1 MKLTDTYTFHR
12 HAIFVFL
19 LILYFVPNNNLLAQT
34 YCTSKATTPWD
45 EWITVFNVDQQTG
58 NFSGKSQYSDFTSS
72 VVQFVMENGGS
83 YSLSLAASWSYF
95 TYDDYWKIW
104 IDYNRNGIFEEP
116 AESAASGQ
124 FQRPANGINASA
136 NTSGFLTV
144 PANALAGNTR
154 MRLSMKRGSAP
165 TPCETIPFGEVEDYT
180 VTLSGPT
187 TPPTVRDFALLNNS
201 NFFGPVSVLPDYS
214 FSCGVQVK
222 NNGPGRLLASEALS
236 IDVYFSTNNT
246 LEATDVELTFGND
259 FFSALESGQVT
270 NFNPGLFLPANTPL
284 GDGFLIFKIDSKSQ
298 FVETDE
304 TNNTVTRPIK
314 VVATGKPNLIV
325 PPSSISYITM
335 GNAYAGAYVPSEFAW
350 TNTGPVV
357 VPANPNLTIKKYLSS
372 DAVLGTSD
380 VFLQAYS
387 LTDLI
392 PISGDPLFT
401 KIQMDLLIPTN
412 TPSGN
417 YFIITKV
424 DGDNAVDE
432 SNEADN
438 TQSLPIVIG
447 GGSTTTCN
455 SNLLQNPGF
464 ENNLSSWAG
473 SVGQIELTGNSGTKA
488 LKICAAGA
496 VRQML
501 PTQAG
506 KIYDLF
512 VAAKKDDLATGVV
525 GIKFLNASFAPV
537 PSSEFYLPINS
548 DIYTQISNTY
558 TAPITTAWVEVSLVK
573 TAGTGCVFADD
584 FCLTESIGNNQVDF
598 SLTNNNLPL
607 TMLPGTVQSFNLNF
621 IATNTNAPGT
631 PSFINIETFLS
642 NDATLSANDISLVSS
657 AMTAG
662 QNSSPVV
669 EFFLSATTLAG
680 NYFLITKI
688 DPENAV
694 SESNENNNTTFIPLT
709 VLSTTGNATCTGNL
723 VKNPGF
729 EQNLTDWGYS
739 QGTITVVNDA
749 HTGTKAARVCGTGLQ
764 VQNVSVQA
772 GKIYSLKLWAKIT
785 LGGATVAIT
794 ARFLNAAGQPL
805 LKGETYTNALD
816 WTELTLQNMK
826 APAGTAYMEIN
837 FSATNGGAG
846 DCLLVDDFCLTEIN
860 IPSTQVDYLAP
871 IVDSPPIFFKSTGY
885 QIEVD
890 LRFTGIPAANAPE
903 YVVLGLYLSSD
914 NTLSADDY
922 LITTGLA
929 FNPYVSGKQVI
940 GLSIQPEVPNGSYFL
955 LTKVDDFNQ
964 FPETNENNNVYAKP
978 VTITDNGSQSGCDI
992 ELNPG
997 TVWCYNGG
1005 TLNNA
1010 ADDKYVFTISP
1021 TKANGSGHWN
1031 ALINGQPGYNY
1042 NADYNVNE
1050 PVSIYDYAIN
1060 QGPLNIEIKDELPGI
1075 CTKTFEY
1082 QPPLSCS
1089 LGADLCAS
1097 KGLEPW
1103 QEWIEKTFISGNTP
1117 FTNGKHQYQN
1127 TSVVFK
1133 VIPGTSQTF
1142 GCDAQWSFQ
1151 TYDEYVR
1158 IWVDWN
1164 KNGIFEEP
1172 SEIVGGGLI
1181 SKPANAVNATK
1192 PFSFPYTIPANFTGA
1207 TRMRI
1212 AMKRGTTAP
1221 SPCGDFQYGEVEDYY
1236 INALNNSI
1244 TPQKPDL
1251 ELSFAATPQSPGQWK
1266 NTAIT
1271 LTLKNNGT
1279 AATSGVTVDFIKQS
1293 DVGTFSKLAYTS
1305 HTASVNTIFDSW
1317 TGLWDIGTIAAGET
1331 KTLTYNGFTK
1341 VATQIVVFGQVKTQS
1356 STDADSSPNNNV
1368 SGTPTEDDEARV
1380 VINSN
1385 FLAAGN
1391 SRQEEV
1397 NFDEIID
1404 YQLFPNPAGES
1415 VFVKIIDSQ
1424 GIAKVSLH
1432 NQMGLVEK
1440 IQEFSPITNS
1450 NNNTEG
1456 VHEFPLQDVSNG
1468 VYFMKIESVGKR
1480 TVTKKLVVSR
1490 MY

>member
-1 MKLTDTYTFHR
+1 
-12 HAIFVFL
+12 
-19 LILYFVPNNNLLAQT
+19 
-34 YCTSKATTPWD
+34 
-45 EWITVFNVDQQTG
+45 
-58 NFSGKSQYSDFTSS
+58 
-72 VVQFVMENGGS
+72 
-83 YSLSLAASWSYF
+83 
-95 TYDDYWKIW
+95 
-104 IDYNRNGIFEEP
+104 
-116 AESAASGQ
+116 
-124 FQRPANGINASA
+124 
-136 NTSGFLTV
+136 
-144 PANALAGNTR
+144 

-304 TNNTVTRPIK
+304 TNNTVIRPIK

-335 GNAYAGAYVPSEFAW
+335 GNAFAGAYVPSEFAW

-424 DGDNAVDE
+424 DGDNVIDE

-447 GGSTTTCN
+447 GGSTTTCTA
-455 SNLLQNPGF
+455 NLLQNPGF
-464 ENNLSSWAG
+464 ENNQSSWTG
-473 SVGQIELTGNSGTKA
+473 SVGQMEPTGNSGAKA

-506 KIYDLF
+506 KKFDLF

-537 PSSEFYLPINS
+537 PSNEFYLPINS

-631 PSFINIETFLS
+631 PNFINIETFLS
-642 NDATLSANDISLVSS
+642 TDATLSANDISLVSS
-657 AMTAG
+657 GMAAG

-669 EFFLSATTLAG
+669 EFFLSSTTLAG

-694 SESNENNNTTFIPLT
+694 SESNENNNITFIPLT

-826 APAGTAYMEIN
+826 APVGTVYMEIN

-978 VTITDNGSQSGCDI
+978 VTITDNGSQSGCEI

-1060 QGPLNIEIKDELPGI
+1060 QGPLNIEIKDELPSI

-1142 GCDAQWSFQ
+1142 GFDAQWSFQ

-1236 INALNNSI
+1236 INASTPSLVTKPDLTVAQLSAVQVGLNLEVTGTISNLTSGVANGSDSYLYISTDNQISANDIANGFFYFSNNGVGSTTSTVSLNISTLSAGTYYLIFKADALNTLDETDETNNTKTIQFTYAGSNS
-1244 TPQKPDL
+1244 TNKPDL
-1251 ELSFAATPQSPGQWK
+1251 ELSFTATPQSPGQWK
-1266 NTAIT
+1266 NTTIT

-1279 AATSGVTVDFIKQS
+1279 AATGGVTVDFIKQS
-1293 DVGTFSKLAYTS
+1293 EVGTFSKLAYAS
-1305 HTASVNTIFDSW
+1305 HTASVNTLFDSW
-1317 TGLWDIGTIAAGET
+1317 TGIWDIGTIAAGET

-1356 STDADSSPNNNV
+1356 STDADSSPNNNS
-1368 SGTPTEDDEARV
+1368 SGIPIEDDEARV

-1397 NFDEIID
+1397 NFDEIVD

-1415 VFVKIIDSQ
+1415 VFVKITDSQ
-1424 GIAKVSLH
+1424 GITKVSLH

-1450 NNNTEG
+1450 NNETDG
-1456 VHEFPLQDVSNG
+1456 IHEFQLQDVSNG
-1468 VYFMKIESVGKR
+1468 VYFMKIETAGKR